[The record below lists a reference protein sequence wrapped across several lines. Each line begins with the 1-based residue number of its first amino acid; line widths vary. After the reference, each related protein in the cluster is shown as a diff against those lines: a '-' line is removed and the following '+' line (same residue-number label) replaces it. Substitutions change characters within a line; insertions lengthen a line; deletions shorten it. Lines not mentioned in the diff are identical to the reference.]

1 MALRVDDSAGGPR
14 GFAGTIGR
22 VELAAAANATTLR
35 AINEAIEEGRITAD
49 GPVAF
54 VCECGRMGCD
64 ALVELSIEEYE
75 AVRSDAR
82 RFFAEPGHELPDD
95 VIEARYPRFVV
106 ASKRGAAA
114 DAALREDPRTDRPV
128 VQLRWMRSTSVPA
141 LSIELDAAVSSIRQ
155 VRHLVS
161 AFAAE
166 YGADRTLLGRIAVAV
181 SEAATNAVE
190 HAYPAHRPGALHVSA
205 DVEDGE
211 IEIVIADDGTGL
223 RAAPDSGGLGLG
235 LPMLARCCD
244 RFAVRERH
252 PHGTEIWMGFVLLPN
267 G

>member
-1 MALRVDDSAGGPR
+1 MVLRVDDSAGGPR
-14 GFAGTIGR
+14 GFTGR

-54 VCECGRMGCD
+54 VCECGRVGCD
-64 ALVELSIEEYE
+64 ALVELTVEEYE
-75 AVRSDAR
+75 AVRADAR
-82 RFFAEPGHELPDD
+82 RFFVEPGHELPDD
-95 VIEARYPRFVV
+95 VIDARNARFVV
-106 ASKRGAAA
+106 VTKQGLAA
-114 DAALREDPRTDRPV
+114 DAALREDPRADRPA

-141 LSIELDAAVSSIRQ
+141 LSIELDAVLGSIRR

-161 AFAAE
+161 GFAAE
-166 YGADRTLLGRIAVAV
+166 YGADRALLGRIAIAV
-181 SEAATNAVE
+181 SEATTNGVL
-190 HAYPAHRPGALHVSA
+190 HAYPRHEPGALHVSA

-244 RFAVRERH
+244 RFAVRERR
-252 PHGTEIWMGFVLLPN
+252 PHGTEIWMGFVL
-267 G
+267 GGR